1 MFASPIAKLIQ
12 QLAKLPGVG
21 EKTAARLA
29 FHILRAAPEDAA
41 ALAAAIGEIRQKI
54 RFCSVCCDLT
64 EADPCAICR
73 DQRRD
78 GALVCVVAQ
87 PQDLIAIERA
97 GGYRGRY
104 HVLHGLLSPL
114 DGIGPDDL
122 RVAELVRR
130 FSAGTLEGSPHPP
143 ATSSAGQS
151 PAPLTR
157 GGDGTVLEAILA
169 TSTGVE
175 GEATAVYLAKL
186 LRPLGVRTTRIATG
200 VPMGGELEYADQATL
215 ARAIDGRR
223 EM

>member
-1 MFASPIAKLIQ
+1 MFASPIARLVQ
-12 QLAKLPGVG
+12 QLGKLPGIG

-29 FHILRAAPEDAA
+29 FHILRASPEDAA
-41 ALAAAIGEIRQKI
+41 ALAAAIAEVKQKI

-64 EADPCAICR
+64 EADPCAVCR
-73 DQRRD
+73 DARRD
-78 GALVCVVAQ
+78 AGVVCVVAQ
-87 PQDLIAIERA
+87 PQDVVAIERA

-104 HVLHGLLSPL
+104 HVLHGVLSPL

-130 FSAGTLEGSPHPP
+130 CGTGAGG
-143 ATSSAGQS
+143 
-151 PAPLTR
+151 
-157 GGDGTVLEAILA
+157 GTVREAILA
-169 TSTGVE
+169 TSPSVE

-186 LRPLGVRTTRIATG
+186 LRPLGVRATRIATG
-200 VPMGGELEYADQATL
+200 VPIGGELEYTDQVTL

>member
-1 MFASPIAKLIQ
+1 MFASPIARLIQ

-29 FHILRAAPEDAA
+29 FHILRASAEDAA
-41 ALAAAIGEIRQKI
+41 ALAAAIGEVRQKI

-78 GALVCVVAQ
+78 PALVCVVAQ

-114 DGIGPDDL
+114 DGVGPDDL
-122 RVAELVRR
+122 RVAELLRR
-130 FSAGTLEGSPHPP
+130 LGAAD
-143 ATSSAGQS
+143 ATI
-151 PAPLTR
+151 R
-157 GGDGTVLEAILA
+157 EAILA
-169 TSTGVE
+169 TSPSVE
-175 GEATAVYLAKL
+175 GEATAVYLSKL